1 MSILDSHWKYSVLY
15 FDVSFEALDELVKFE
30 PLN

>member
-1 MSILDSHWKYSVLY
+1 MSILDSHWKYSVL